1 MRRAILYICV
11 ILSMAAAFAQTRT
24 SPGGSVIEAG
34 DAFIRQLTPRDS
46 ILIADQV
53 LFGFGLKDVSDGTL
67 FGFPDLTKASNDT
80 ITVVRGWKIDTLKVV
95 RDRASRHSLMDMEAG
110 IVIAPFE
117 EGVYHLP
124 PIAVQ
129 RILPDGRIDTLVF
142 KGVDMEVKTMP
153 VDTATFV
160 PHDIKGQ
167 IRYPLTFAEI
177 LPYLLGFWALALI
190 VTAICCIVSIRRK
203 RESQGPVISE
213 PAHIVALRKLDKFRS
228 NKYWAPEKQKV
239 FYSGITDTVREY
251 IESRYGIDAL
261 NMTTAEIF
269 ESLKDVDIDKDLL
282 AESEELFERAD
293 LVKFAKY
300 TADDSWNAAALPTA
314 VRFVTSTYQS
324 QVEEEAGDVL

>member
-1 MRRAILYICV
+1 MKRAVLYICV
-11 ILSMAAAFAQTRT
+11 IMSMAAAFAQTRT
-24 SPGGSVIEAG
+24 SPGGTVIESG
-34 DAFIRQLTPRDS
+34 EAFIRQLTPRDS
-46 ILIADQV
+46 ILIADQ
-53 LFGFGLKDVSDGTL
+53 LLYGFSLKDVSDGTL
-67 FGFPDLTKASNDT
+67 FGFPDLSKASNDT

-95 RDRASRHSLMDMEAG
+95 RDKASRHSLIDMEAG

-117 EGVYHLP
+117 EGRYQLP
-124 PIAVQ
+124 PLAVQ

-142 KGVDMEVKTMP
+142 AGKSMDVMTMP

-177 LPYLLGFWALALI
+177 FPYLAGFWVLTLLVA
-190 VTAICCIVSIRRK
+190 AICCLISIRRK
-203 RESQGPVISE
+203 RESEGPVIRE

-228 NKYWAPEKQKV
+228 NKYWVPEKQKA

-269 ESLKDVDIDKDLL
+269 GSLKDVDIDKDLL